1 MQRYPLGVLAVGAL
15 ILAACGAPKEKPA
28 EAPPSAAMAAP
39 SAVGMYTGDAAG
51 KKLTLVLATSGEAE
65 FTAGDAAALMR
76 GTYSATGDDVT
87 VTLAPADPMGQPLT
101 LTFKLSGDALTP
113 AQWDSA
119 LGAGPS
125 KLTKAS

>member
-1 MQRYPLGVLAVGAL
+1 MQRYPLGALAVGAL
-15 ILAACGAPKEKPA
+15 ILAACAPKEKPA

-65 FTAGDAAALMR
+65 FMAGESAAAMH
-76 GTYSATGDDVT
+76 GTYSATGSDVT
-87 VTLAPADPMGQPLT
+87 VTLAPTDPMGQPLT
-101 LTFKLSGDALTP
+101 LTFKFSGDALTP
-113 AQWDSA
+113 AQWDST
-119 LGAGPS
+119 LGEGPS